1 MHDRHFQ
8 AQTDPSSSFHV
19 GVCDAAASDPRRAA
33 GKHKAQ
39 PISAS
44 GDHWI
49 IYVPSHPLWQSCLL
63 TGVRGLLRMPA
74 TLLAAVAGELPLNCN
89 ESPGSTVVFCTFIYF
104 LFFCLIQR
112 ELISVR
118 DVPDTRSNREWEVH
132 AVPGLL
138 EISRTTFRCPNSKTA
153 SRVGRL
159 RCARS
164 QKVSLGLLLKEGKE
178 MFGDEQ
184 GCVISGL

>member
-89 ESPGSTVVFCTFIYF
+89 ESPGSTVVFCTFIFYF
-104 LFFCLIQR
+104 LFFFALYKESLSLSMMFQTR
-112 ELISVR
+112 DLTGNGRFTLSQGSWKSVGQ
-118 DVPDTRSNREWEVH
+118 PSGAPT
-132 AVPGLL
+132 AKLL
-138 EISRTTFRCPNSKTA
+138 
-153 SRVGRL
+153 
-159 RCARS
+159 
-164 QKVSLGLLLKEGKE
+164 
-178 MFGDEQ
+178 Q
-184 GCVISGL
+184 GWAG